1 MYARNR
7 QMQAAAPTAA
17 APPPSPPDWDAV
29 ARRIQRKSIVLGAY
43 LAAMVL
49 LACVLHDHLSWLHCG
64 SPEEPTS
71 MEDDIHSHVPEWM
84 PPRVHNL
91 RRGSNGDI
99 SHSTTRG
106 TGSGRRG
113 G

>member
-1 MYARNR
+1 M
-7 QMQAAAPTAA
+7 
-17 APPPSPPDWDAV
+17 
-29 ARRIQRKSIVLGAY
+29 LGAC

-49 LACVLHDHLSWLHCG
+49 LACVLHDHLSWVHCG

-71 MEDDIHSHVPEWM
+71 MEDDIHSHVPEWI

-91 RRGSNGDI
+91 RRGSNGDTGHST
-99 SHSTTRG
+99 SHSTSRG
-106 TGSGRRG
+106 TSSGRRG